1 MRAHADCVPLQTLAA
16 TCLADVAEAFVDEHE
31 AVVET
36 RDFSAK
42 NDARDENETRNPF
55 DSPSGVVTNADLC
68 VDAFHALAMRR
79 HERRHGSAV
88 SDRLDERIRS
98 ADGFDPGSFAEF
110 GETDDALVGL
120 AEANTRHAPFFRD
133 EDSCLSR
140 RALVSRA
147 TTRVIRPHGTF
158 RVETGDDDDDDAE
171 KQNDR
176 PVWNRTLVLRGD
188 VVAAATRETS
198 DETSDDDE
206 TTRFFSR
213 AREGKNPN
221 PNPKTTPL
229 EAPLLS
235 EEGPSSDAP
244 WSFPERQARSRRFVA
259 GDALDAGSN
268 PGANRSGAARVFRAG
283 AEGCVLVTAPVWP
296 LEARAV
302 ADAVDESLRGFFG
315 AAEEEEE
322 EEERE
327 ALRDVGQKKQTFIDG
342 VEDEFHSSRV
352 EKSAL
357 LATLFEQKNHH
368 GVSSRRFWCSPHARL
383 ARDGAADAVL
393 HVALRCAGAG
403 ARLDTA
409 YADEDDGTR
418 SSRARL
424 ASACFS
430 FLENL
435 ASPPCDVSVLK
446 SLGADGAMDRVVA
459 TKAAFEARTSESD
472 EDRETHRALAAAD
485 RALRALARCEQNMRA
500 AFSLGAAEIV
510 W

>member
-1 MRAHADCVPLQTLAA
+1 
-16 TCLADVAEAFVDEHE
+16 
-31 AVVET
+31 
-36 RDFSAK
+36 
-42 NDARDENETRNPF
+42 
-55 DSPSGVVTNADLC
+55 
-68 VDAFHALAMRR
+68 
-79 HERRHGSAV
+79 
-88 SDRLDERIRS
+88 
-98 ADGFDPGSFAEF
+98 
-110 GETDDALVGL
+110 
-120 AEANTRHAPFFRD
+120 
-133 EDSCLSR
+133 
-140 RALVSRA
+140 
-147 TTRVIRPHGTF
+147 
-158 RVETGDDDDDDAE
+158 
-171 KQNDR
+171 
-176 PVWNRTLVLRGD
+176 
-188 VVAAATRETS
+188 
-198 DETSDDDE
+198 
-206 TTRFFSR
+206 
-213 AREGKNPN
+213 
-221 PNPKTTPL
+221 
-229 EAPLLS
+229 
-235 EEGPSSDAP
+235 
-244 WSFPERQARSRRFVA
+244 
-259 GDALDAGSN
+259 
-268 PGANRSGAARVFRAG
+268 
-283 AEGCVLVTAPVWP
+283 
-296 LEARAV
+296 V

-357 LATLFEQKNHH
+357 LATLFEQKKDD

-459 TKAAFEARTSESD
+459 TKAAFSCEAKSEAD
-472 EDRETHRALAAAD
+472 EDRETQRALAAAD

>member
-1 MRAHADCVPLQTLAA
+1 
-16 TCLADVAEAFVDEHE
+16 
-31 AVVET
+31 
-36 RDFSAK
+36 
-42 NDARDENETRNPF
+42 
-55 DSPSGVVTNADLC
+55 
-68 VDAFHALAMRR
+68 
-79 HERRHGSAV
+79 
-88 SDRLDERIRS
+88 
-98 ADGFDPGSFAEF
+98 
-110 GETDDALVGL
+110 
-120 AEANTRHAPFFRD
+120 
-133 EDSCLSR
+133 
-140 RALVSRA
+140 
-147 TTRVIRPHGTF
+147 
-158 RVETGDDDDDDAE
+158 
-171 KQNDR
+171 
-176 PVWNRTLVLRGD
+176 VLRGD
-188 VVAAATRETS
+188 VVFAATRETS
-198 DETSDDDE
+198 DETSDVDE
-206 TTRFFSR
+206 TTRFSSR
-213 AREGKNPN
+213 AREGRNPN
-221 PNPKTTPL
+221 PNPKKTTPL

-235 EEGPSSDAP
+235 EEGPSSNDLRL
-244 WSFPERQARSRRFVA
+244 FPERQARSRRFVA

-302 ADAVDESLRGFFG
+302 ADAVDDSLRGFFG

-342 VEDEFHSSRV
+342 VEDEFHSARV

-357 LATLFEQKNHH
+357 LATLFEQKNQG

-459 TKAAFEARTSESD
+459 TKAAFSCEAKSE
-472 EDRETHRALAAAD
+472 EDMRETQRALASAD